1 MKKNW
6 TLLLLI
12 VSALFGSFPL
22 KGSAKNYEV
31 ISPDQH
37 IHVKVNVAENIS
49 YTVTYDNKPLI
60 LPSEISM
67 TLEEGQ
73 NIGLNARVILSTMNS
88 VTREILPVVKEKRAV
103 IPDHYN
109 ELVLKLKNQFEL
121 HFRAYDDG
129 VAYRF
134 AASKPGKLTVMNEL
148 AQFNLPDST
157 LIYYPQVSK
166 RADADRFHTAFEE
179 NYTKASIDTLPKEMF
194 AFSPVLVSTKHMPK
208 IIITESDLEDY
219 PGMFLEKG
227 KGRGLQGRYAPYPL
241 NERVGGSE
249 FKQKLVTER
258 APYIAITNGT
268 RHFPWRVMMIAPTDA
283 DILVND
289 LVYRLAPDPSFTDT
303 QWIKPGKSTEEW
315 ITNLNLYGVDFK
327 AGLNTATYKYYID
340 FARRFGFQYV
350 MLDAGWSDPG
360 DLFKITPG
368 MDMEEI
374 TRYAKDNGIGLILWT
389 EALTMDRQ
397 MNEALE
403 KFKQWDIK
411 IVMTDFIDRDD
422 QLAVN
427 FYHRFARECAKNKL
441 MCMIHGAPKP
451 AGFSRTYPNM
461 LAREGVLGSE
471 YNAWSSKAN
480 PQHDLLL
487 PFIRMTGGPMDY
499 EPGMLQNA
507 SKAYPVKMG
516 MEKVIAQGTTMHQ
529 MAMFMIYESP
539 LQLFSGNLSDAVR
552 EPELMTFLGKIPTV
566 WDETRILKAELG
578 NYILEARRNGDQWF
592 IGAINAWQ
600 AQDFTLTP
608 DFLGEGTYFMET
620 ASDGINAER
629 NPQDYAI
636 KKAEVT
642 ALSPLTIHLAPGG
655 GYVARIVKK

>member
-1 MKKNW
+1 MKKNR
-6 TLLLLI
+6 TRLLLI
-12 VSALFGSFPL
+12 VFVLTALLSL
-22 KGSAKNYEV
+22 KGTGKTYEI

-37 IHVKVNVAENIS
+37 IRVNLMVAESITYAVS
-49 YTVTYDNKPLI
+49 YDKKPL
-60 LPSEISM
+60 LLSSEISM
-67 TLEEGQ
+67 TLEDGQ
-73 NIGLNARVILSTMNS
+73 NVGLNARVVQSTMNS
-88 VTREILPVVKEKRAV
+88 VTRDILPVVKEKRAV
-103 IPDHYN
+103 IPDRYN
-109 ELVLKLKNQFEL
+109 ELVLKLKSQFEL
-121 HFRAYDDG
+121 HFRVYDDG

-134 AASKPGKLTVMNEL
+134 ACSKTGELTVTNEL
-148 AQFNLPDST
+148 AQFNLPDSS

-166 RADADRFHTAFEE
+166 RADADRFHTSFEE
-179 NYTKASIDTLPKEMF
+179 NYTIASIDTLPKDLF
-194 AFSPVLVSTKHMPK
+194 AFSPVLVSTQNLPK
-208 IIITESDLEDY
+208 VIITESDLEDY

-227 KGRGLQGRYAPYPL
+227 KGRGLQGRFAPYPL
-241 NERVGGSE
+241 EEKVGGGD
-249 FKQKLVTER
+249 FKQRLVTER
-258 APYIAITNGT
+258 GPYIAKTQGA
-268 RHFPWRVMMIAPTDA
+268 RHFPWRVMMIAPADA

-289 LVYRLAPDPSFTDT
+289 MVYRLAPDPSFTDT
-303 QWIKPGKSTEEW
+303 EWIKPGKSTEEW

-340 FARRFGFQYV
+340 FAHRFGFEYV

-368 MDMEEI
+368 MDMEQI
-374 TRYAKDNGIGLILWT
+374 TRYAKENGIGLILWT

-397 MNEALE
+397 MDEAME
-403 KFKQWDIK
+403 QFKKWDIK

-422 QLAVN
+422 QMAVN

-451 AGFSRTYPNM
+451 AGFSRTYPHM

-480 PQHDLLL
+480 PEHDLLL

-499 EPGMLQNA
+499 EPGILQNA

-539 LQLFSGNLSDAVR
+539 LQLFSGNISDALR
-552 EPELMTFLGKIPTV
+552 EPELMTIWGKIPTT

-578 NYILEARRNGDQWF
+578 NYILEARRHGDQWF
-592 IGAINAWQ
+592 IGAMNAWQ

-608 DFLGEGTYFMET
+608 DFLGEGTYIMEI
-620 ASDGINAER
+620 ASDGVNAER
-629 NPQDYAI
+629 NPQDYALKTVEI
-636 KKAEVT
+636 T
-642 ALSPLTIHLAPGG
+642 AMSNLTIHLAPGG
-655 GYVARIVKK
+655 GYVARISKK